1 MSAGRIRAPRAA
13 DSGAAAF
20 PHDRARAAFRP
31 PAGSVDTHVHV
42 FDPARF
48 PYSADAPYRPV
59 PAECGT
65 AADLASVLDA
75 EGVAR
80 VVVVNPTSGYGNDNR
95 CLLAALEELGPRAR
109 GIARVPPATTARSLA
124 ALRKAGVVGV
134 RVDLVADG
142 SEVLETRD
150 FRRFLA
156 RLADATMLLQLQCEG
171 DQFAAVAP
179 LLAQV
184 PLRCVVDHLGRPDPA
199 RGLDAP
205 GFRALLDGA
214 DSGRLAVK
222 LSGPMRCSA
231 LPPPH
236 ADTDPY
242 VAALLRAFGPRALVW
257 GSDWP
262 FLRSP
267 RRVDYAPTL
276 ALLARQVPRA
286 ADRRAILVST
296 PARWFGF

>member
-1 MSAGRIRAPRAA
+1 MSTGRTGAPRAA
-13 DSGAAAF
+13 HRGAAPA
-20 PHDRARAAFRP
+20 PRDRARAAFRP
-31 PAGSVDTHVHV
+31 PTGSVDTHVHV

-59 PAECGT
+59 PAERGT
-65 AADLASVLDA
+65 AADLARVLDA

-95 CLLAALEELGPRAR
+95 CLLAALKELGPRAR
-109 GIARVPPATTARSLA
+109 GIARVPPGTTARTLA
-124 ALRKAGVVGV
+124 ALRRAGVVGV

-142 SEVLETRD
+142 PGLLEARD
-150 FRRFLA
+150 FRRFLT
-156 RLADATMLLQLQCEG
+156 RLADAGMLLQLQCEG
-171 DQFAAVAP
+171 DQFAAAAP

-222 LSGPMRCSA
+222 LSGLMRCSA

-242 VAALLRAFGPRALVW
+242 AAALLRAFGPRALVW

-276 ALLARQVPRA
+276 ALLARQVPRV
-286 ADRRAILVST
+286 ADLRAILVTT